1 MIRDCKESPFSLH
14 SPIFLCR
21 ITETAALFSG
31 VGFQYPYV
39 DRPQWPVQETNPLPG
54 PLRWWGIWPA
64 VIL

>member
-1 MIRDCKESPFSLH
+1 MIRDCKENGNSLQSQPIFSPNTLKFRFECKESPYSLH

-39 DRPQWPVQETNPLPG
+39 DRPQ
-54 PLRWWGIWPA
+54 
-64 VIL
+64 